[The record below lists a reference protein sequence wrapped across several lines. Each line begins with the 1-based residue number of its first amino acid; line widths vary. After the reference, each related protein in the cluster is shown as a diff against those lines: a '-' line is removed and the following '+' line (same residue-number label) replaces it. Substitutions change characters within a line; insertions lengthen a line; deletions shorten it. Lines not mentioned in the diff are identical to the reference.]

1 MTWLE
6 LRIPPV
12 VLVAITALLMW
23 SISGRLPG
31 LDVSDSIRIGLVVL
45 FVIFGVSTVI
55 AGILAF
61 RKSQTTVNPSKPEL
75 ATSLVTTGIYRWTR
89 NPMYMGMCFVLIAW
103 GVFLSS
109 LPAIALV
116 FGFVLYMSRFQIA
129 PEEAVLL
136 KMFGEKFA
144 TYKNQVRRWL

>member
-1 MTWLE
+1 
-6 LRIPPV
+6 
-12 VLVAITALLMW
+12 MW

-45 FVIFGVSTVI
+45 FVIFGVSTVA

-61 RKSQTTVNPSKPEL
+61 RKSQTTVNPAKPEL
-75 ATSLVTTGIYRWTR
+75 ATSLVTTGIYRRTR

-103 GVFLSS
+103 GVLLSS

-136 KMFGEKFA
+136 KLFGENFA

>member
-1 MTWLE
+1 
-6 LRIPPV
+6 
-12 VLVAITALLMW
+12 MW